1 MKQDQGD
8 DHDEDQD
15 HHRRGGAGEGGE
27 QPMSSTM
34 KVYIIIPDN
43 DRQKSVSRIT
53 VRTTLVP
60 GAYLAGPQRDC
71 AMMPADLSLKAA
83 PHIARWHEYPKDSR
97 DM

>member
-1 MKQDQGD
+1 
-8 DHDEDQD
+8 
-15 HHRRGGAGEGGE
+15 
-27 QPMSSTM
+27 MSSTM

-83 PHIARWHEYPKDSR
+83 RQIARWYEEHKD
-97 DM
+97 DEE